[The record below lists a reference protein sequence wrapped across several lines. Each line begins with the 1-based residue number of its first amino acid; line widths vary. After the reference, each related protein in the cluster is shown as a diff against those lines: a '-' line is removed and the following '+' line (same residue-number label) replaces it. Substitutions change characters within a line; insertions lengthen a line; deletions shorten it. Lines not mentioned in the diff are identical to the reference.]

1 MVAGIEQV
9 LFNIA
14 QALRI
19 PVIILALLALAVI
32 LVEMGSVTVELVRRR
47 RRRIDRMEAAVA
59 KARTFMAGGWIE
71 QAIVSLRPVTWSN
84 RMERTM
90 EQLVPMIP
98 TKRSEDRISKTL
110 ADFDYESLRRLERT
124 RVLVRAGPALGLMG
138 TLIPLAPGLAALAEG
153 DVATLTLNLRL
164 AFSITIVGLLIGAI
178 AFTIS
183 LIRDRVYG
191 QDLSDLEYMVAMIDP
206 GGETITET
214 DLVRA
219 LGKARRRPGR
229 HSLPDE
235 DLDVDEH
242 PGSRPPVGPAHP
254 TQVIPAAS
262 DTPGVRAGE
271 SPSAQA
277 AGPAHVET
285 APAGRRGGG
294 PGQPE
299 DTRDYLTELTAGL
312 GTWGEEDANGDPAK
326 RASGSPPGDGNSAKD
341 TTSGRGPT
349 RAADEEERT

>member
-1 MVAGIEQV
+1 VIGMIAGIEQV

-47 RRRIDRMEAAVA
+47 KRRIAKMEAAVG

-90 EQLVPMIP
+90 EQLVPLIP

-164 AFSITIVGLLIGAI
+164 AFSITIVGLLIGAV

-183 LIRDRVYG
+183 LVRDRLYG

-206 GGETITET
+206 GSESVSEAE
-214 DLVRA
+214 LVRA

-229 HSLPDE
+229 HSLPDDDHDD
-235 DLDVDEH
+235 DL
-242 PGSRPPVGPAHP
+242 PVGPGHP
-254 TQVIPAAS
+254 TQVLPAAG

-277 AGPAHVET
+277 AGPAHAE
-285 APAGRRGGG
+285 PPGAGGA
-294 PGQPE
+294 GQRE
-299 DTRDYLTELTAGL
+299 DTRDYLAELTAGM
-312 GTWGEEDANGDPAK
+312 GTWGDEDANGDPAK
-326 RASGSPPGDGNSAKD
+326 RSSAPGDGNSSKD
-341 TTSGRGPT
+341 TTVGGAH
-349 RAADEEERT
+349 AADEEERR